1 MDDKLDELAK
11 AMAQPV
17 ARRAALKKFGIGL
30 GVITL
35 TLMTFTPVFGRNGR
49 QTFRSSAKLLPVG
62 DERQASGVV
71 NMTWTH
77 GSTSGSYHGSASC
90 KGLRPNA
97 SYELWGI
104 NPIIYWHFRSIGVAD
119 TQGMVQFGFR
129 GMYGDTGI
137 PAWFEVY
144 RIQPT
149 GNVLV
154 LSGRLQ

>member
-1 MDDKLDELAK
+1 MNDKFDELAK

-17 ARRAALKKFGIGL
+17 ARRAALRTFGIGL

-49 QTFRSSAKLLPVG
+49 QTFSSSAKLLPVG
-62 DERQASGVV
+62 DERHASGVV
-71 NMTWTH
+71 KMTWTH
-77 GSTSGSYHGSASC
+77 GSTSGSYDCSASC
-90 KGLRPNA
+90 KDLTPNA

-104 NPIIYWHFRSIGVAD
+104 NPVIYWHFRSIGVAD
-119 TQGMVQFGFR
+119 RQGIVQFRYR
-129 GMYGDTGI
+129 GLYGDTGI
-137 PAWFEVY
+137 PALFEVY
-144 RIQPT
+144 RIEQT